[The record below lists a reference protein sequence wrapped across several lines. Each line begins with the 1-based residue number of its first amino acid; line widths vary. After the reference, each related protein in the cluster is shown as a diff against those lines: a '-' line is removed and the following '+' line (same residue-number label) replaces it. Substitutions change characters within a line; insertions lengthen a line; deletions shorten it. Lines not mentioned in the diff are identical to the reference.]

1 MKLSINGFGTPG
13 GIIYESPYVPLLDA
27 VKFGRP
33 FIHYIVHYSDSGW
46 HNIIEPSKYAHK
58 TIEISGVAYPQGNFI
73 ISRDPT
79 NIIEKKTV
87 VLHTSTKT
95 PQAVL
100 REVFSKTDGDY
111 LYGKVVCN
119 QEGHLTYRLVT
130 FPPGIASQ
138 KDACGIPKLAMDSPL
153 MIFHTNKAEIT
164 GTTKIILTIIEYEY
178 SDKKKGV
185 DVSHVRAD
193 LQSDV
198 KNAEHMHECIRI
210 NYPYKKS
217 TTEPPPSKKRRVNA
231 EALLLY

>member
-13 GIIYESPYVPLLDA
+13 GLIYQFPYVPLLDA
-27 VKFGRP
+27 VNSGKP
-33 FIHYIVHYSDSGW
+33 FIHYLVKRNHID
-46 HNIIEPSKYAHK
+46 PSADAHK
-58 TIEISGVAYPQGNFI
+58 TVEISGVEYPRGEVFVHKLHPVGI
-73 ISRDPT
+73 HP
-79 NIIEKKTV
+79 IEQKTV

-130 FPPGIASQ
+130 STGLS
-138 KDACGIPKLAMDSPL
+138 DACGIPKVAMDSPL
-153 MIFHTNKAEIT
+153 MIFHTNKAEST

-178 SDKKKGV
+178 SDEKKDV

-231 EALLLY
+231 EAILLY

>member
-13 GIIYESPYVPLLDA
+13 GLIYQFPYVPLLDA
-27 VKFGRP
+27 VNSGKP
-33 FIHYIVHYSDSGW
+33 FIHYLVKRNHID
-46 HNIIEPSKYAHK
+46 PTADAHK
-58 TIEISGVAYPQGNFI
+58 TVEISGVEYPRGEVFVHKHLN
-73 ISRDPT
+73 P
-79 NIIEKKTV
+79 IEQKTV

-119 QEGHLTYRLVT
+119 QEGHLTYRLATIPLHV
-130 FPPGIASQ
+130 Q
-138 KDACGIPKLAMDSPL
+138 RDACNIPKLAMDSPF
-153 MIFHTNKAEIT
+153 MIFHTNEAEST
-164 GTTKIILTIIEYEY
+164 GTTIKTTKIFLTTIEYEY

-185 DVSHVRAD
+185 DVSHITAD
-193 LQSDV
+193 YHSDV

>member
-1 MKLSINGFGTPG
+1 MKFSINGFGTPG
-13 GIIYESPYVPLLDA
+13 GLIYQFPYFPLLDA
-27 VKFGRP
+27 VNSGKP
-33 FIHYIVHYSDSGW
+33 FIHYLVKRNYID
-46 HNIIEPSKYAHK
+46 PSADAHK
-58 TIEISGVAYPQGNFI
+58 TVEISGVEYPRGDVFVHKLLNPAEQ
-73 ISRDPT
+73 
-79 NIIEKKTV
+79 KTV

-111 LYGKVVCN
+111 LFGEVVCN

-130 FPPGIASQ
+130 FPPNSDSQ

-153 MIFHTNKAEIT
+153 MIFHTNKAEST
-164 GTTKIILTIIEYEY
+164 GTTKIILNIIKYEY
-178 SDKKKGV
+178 SDKKKDV
-185 DVSHVRAD
+185 DVTHVTPD

-210 NYPYKKS
+210 NYAYKKS

>member
-33 FIHYIVHYSDSGW
+33 FIHYIVHYSDSGR

-58 TIEISGVAYPQGNFI
+58 TIELSGVAYPQGNFI

-100 REVFSKTDGDY
+100 REVFSKTDGKY

-130 FPPGIASQ
+130 STGLS
-138 KDACGIPKLAMDSPL
+138 DACGIPKVAMDSPL
-153 MIFHTNKAEIT
+153 MIFHTNKAESTGT

-178 SDKKKGV
+178 SDEKKDV

-198 KNAEHMHECIRI
+198 KSAEHMHECIRI
-210 NYPYKKS
+210 NYPYKKA

-231 EALLLY
+231 EAILLY